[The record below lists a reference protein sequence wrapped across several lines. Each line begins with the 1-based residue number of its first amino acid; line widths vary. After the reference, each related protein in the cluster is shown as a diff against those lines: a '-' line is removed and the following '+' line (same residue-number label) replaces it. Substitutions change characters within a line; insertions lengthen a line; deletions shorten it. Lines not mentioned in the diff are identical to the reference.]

1 MLVWEKPSVSTVQ
14 LLRPLS
20 RKGRGRALIRGS
32 SCTGRWV
39 KMRCGRGVGM
49 VRVSK
54 GAQTWDGSCVG
65 CQAKGRSGRGG
76 GGLRWGRGCL
86 GVSGMIAVR
95 YLN

>member
-1 MLVWEKPSVSTVQ
+1 M
-14 LLRPLS
+14 
-20 RKGRGRALIRGS
+20 
-32 SCTGRWV
+32 

-54 GAQTWDGSCVG
+54 GAQTWDGSCVA

-76 GGLRWGRGCL
+76 LRWGGGCL

>member
-54 GAQTWDGSCVG
+54 GAQTWDGSCVA
-65 CQAKGRSGRGG
+65 CQTKMRCGRGVSMV
-76 GGLRWGRGCL
+76 RGK
-86 GVSGMIAVR
+86 
-95 YLN
+95 